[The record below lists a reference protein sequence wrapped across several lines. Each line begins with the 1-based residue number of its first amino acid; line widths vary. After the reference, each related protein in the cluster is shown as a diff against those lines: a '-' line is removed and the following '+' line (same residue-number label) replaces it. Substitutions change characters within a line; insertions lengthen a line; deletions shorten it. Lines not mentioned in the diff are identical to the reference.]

1 MGILLE
7 EWVLNQ
13 VCRDA
18 KSMGLAWT
26 GHLYINRHTQAHIHK
41 HTYVHTHV
49 ETMVKAVDEHSC
61 GMLRVVKMS

>member
-7 EWVLNQ
+7 ERVLNQ

-18 KSMGLAWT
+18 KSTSLAWT
-26 GHLYINRHTQAHIHK
+26 GHLYINTHAHM
-41 HTYVHTHV
+41 HTYMGGHTHL
-49 ETMVKAVDEHSC
+49 ETMVKAVDEHGC